1 MGKHKKTHMT
11 SHLEDENEDVNAD
24 ATANAKMKI
33 VSENANSLAA
43 TWENLNK

>member
-1 MGKHKKTHMT
+1 MGKHKKSHMT
-11 SHLEDENEDVNAD
+11 SHLENENVNENAD